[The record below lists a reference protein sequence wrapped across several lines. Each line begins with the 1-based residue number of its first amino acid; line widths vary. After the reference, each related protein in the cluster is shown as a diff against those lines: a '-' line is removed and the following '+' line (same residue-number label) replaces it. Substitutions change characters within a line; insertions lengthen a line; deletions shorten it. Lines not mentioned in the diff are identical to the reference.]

1 FRAFY
6 GHLHRGIDGLPM
18 MLEDPYAYV
27 EAALQAPPSPDFVP
41 GPKDPKQAPPS
52 PDYVPCPEYLGYLAP
67 ADDEIV
73 AEDQPYA
80 EDASPTTNSP
90 GYIAKPDPE
99 EDPEEEDDKDPT
111 EGPADY
117 PSNRDDDEEEEESS
131 GDNADKEE
139 EDEDE
144 DEEEE
149 EEHLALTKSVLPPQ
163 TGTRGARMT
172 VRPQPPMAA
181 STKALIASVAARL
194 PLPSPPPSPLT
205 SYSSP
210 LP

>member
-1 FRAFY
+1 MRFRAFY

-41 GPKDPKQAPPS
+41 GPKDLKQAPPS

-90 GYIAKPDPE
+90 GDIAKPDPE

-117 PSNRDDDEEEEESS
+117 PSNRDDDEEEEE
-131 GDNADKEE
+131 
-139 EDEDE
+139 
-144 DEEEE
+144 
-149 EEHLALTKSVLPPQ
+149 HLALTKSVLPPQ

-172 VRPQPPMAA
+172 FRPQPPMAA
-181 STKALIASVAARL
+181 STKALIAAVAARL